1 MSFGKGIK
9 KRSFAVL
16 VVLAV
21 ALFSIPEF
29 GAAPGGIGT
38 GGDEGC
44 LCHNNAIPSSDTV
57 VTLTGLPG
65 TFNASTEY
73 PLVLTVENQNIIG
86 SQDTD
91 GRNGGFRILFSSG
104 DLSGDAALT
113 KIKDGGL
120 THTEAGNDF
129 RTWNL
134 TWTSPSNDAQ
144 TVDFIVHG
152 NAVSGDADGVANGGE
167 QWNTASYSVSGAG
180 LAGGIIPVEQSDPFA
195 VLMAAIILAVLLIFA
210 GLVFAFYRNNPEN
223 FGLEPFWIW
232 LKEWLTTTDH
242 KGVGTLYFVYS
253 FFFFL
258 VGGLL
263 ALLFRIQLALP
274 NNDFIPADQYN
285 SFFTLH
291 GTTMIFLAAMPMI
304 AAFANW
310 IIPLQIG
317 AKDLAFP
324 RVNAMGFWMIF
335 FASFLIYAGVA
346 NGEGADIS
354 WVMYPPYSSDGG
366 AVGPASKGTTLFLTG
381 IFMLAI
387 SSTLSGVNFIATI
400 FTMRAPGVTWMKMPL
415 FTWSILV
422 ANFMLY
428 ISLPAL
434 AVGTLFLLLDR
445 TIGTT
450 FFDVT
455 LGGDPILF
463 QHLFWFFGHPEVYVV
478 ILPAFGVISEVLA
491 TSARRSIFG
500 YKSMVYAMAGIGI
513 VGFIVWGHHMLTSGM
528 DPALRFIMM
537 LTTMLVA
544 IPTGVKIFNW
554 LATLWGGS
562 LVFKTHTLWA
572 LGFIVTFTMG
582 GLSGMFFPVVGMD
595 THFHDTYFVVAHF
608 HYVLVGG
615 TMFGMF
621 SAIYYWYPK
630 ATGKK
635 LSERLGLLHFL
646 VGFISYNATFWPMH
660 TLGIM
665 GMPRRYHTYAAESG
679 FGDLNMMIS
688 VWAFVFGL
696 SQLILLW
703 NMIYSYK
710 KGIPAGNDP
719 WGGWSLEWATSSPP
733 PTPSFHEI
741 PTQGNDPAN
750 EGHEDG
756 FLVRW
761 SAKLWFAGVK
771 EKEVTK

>member
-1 MSFGKGIK
+1 MNFKTGLR

-29 GAAPGGIGT
+29 GAAPGGIGS
-38 GGDEGC
+38 GADKGC
-44 LCHNNAIPSSDTV
+44 ICHNEAIPSSDTI
-57 VTLTGLPG
+57 VTLTGLPS

-73 PLVLTVENQNIIG
+73 LLVLTVENAELPG
-86 SQDTD
+86 SQATD
-91 GRNGGFRILFSSG
+91 GRNGGFRLLTSAGEI
-104 DLSGDAALT
+104 SGDAELT
-113 KIKDGGL
+113 KMMNDGL

-129 RTWNL
+129 RTWNI
-134 TWTSPSNDAQ
+134 TWTAPANDAQ
-144 TVDFIVHG
+144 TVEFTVHG
-152 NAVSGDADGVANGGE
+152 NAVSGDADTTANGGE
-167 QWNTASYSVSGAG
+167 LWNSASYSVSGAG
-180 LAGGIIPVEQSDPFA
+180 LSGGIIPVEQSDPFA
-195 VLMAAIILAVLLIFA
+195 VLMAAITMAILLMFA
-210 GLVFAFYRNNPEN
+210 GLVFAFYRNDPDN
-223 FGLEPFWIW
+223 FGLEPFWLW
-232 LKEWLTTTDH
+232 LKGWLTTTDH

-274 NNDFIPADQYN
+274 DNDFIPADQYN

-335 FASFLIYAGVA
+335 FSSFLIYAGVA
-346 NGEGADIS
+346 TGEGADIT

-366 AVGPASKGTTLFLTG
+366 SAGAAAAGTTLFLAG

-434 AVGTLFLLLDR
+434 AVGTLYLLLDR

-450 FFDVT
+450 FFDVS
-455 LGGDPILF
+455 LGGDPLLF
-463 QHLFWFFGHPEVYVV
+463 QHLFWYFGHPEVYVV

-500 YKSMVYAMAGIGI
+500 YRSMVYALAGIGI
-513 VGFIVWGHHMLTSGM
+513 VGFVVWGHHMLTSGM
-528 DPALRFIMM
+528 DPTLRFIMM

-544 IPTGVKIFNW
+544 IPTGVKVFNW

-630 ATGKK
+630 ATGRK
-635 LSERLGLLHFL
+635 LNERLGILHFL

-660 TLGIM
+660 QLGIM
-665 GMPRRYHTYAAESG
+665 GMPRRYHTYGVESG
-679 FGDLNMMIS
+679 FGELNMIIS
-688 VWAFVFGL
+688 ISAFVFGL
-696 SQLILLW
+696 STLILLW

-719 WGGWSLEWATSSPP
+719 WGGWSLEWSTSSPP
-733 PTPSFHEI
+733 PTPSFHDI
-741 PTQGNDPAN
+741 PVQGNDPAN
-750 EGHEDG
+750 EGHDDG
-756 FLVRW
+756 FLMRW
-761 SAKLWFAGVK
+761 GSKLWFAGVK
-771 EKEVTK
+771 KEEVSK